1 MASLNSNSASAQPTR
16 EWRNPTSVAVGAV
29 VPVMATAR
37 LEGYERRYRDLARQ
51 LGDIGSIAS
60 GSVAE
65 RFNRCGKAN
74 CACHGDPPR
83 LHGPYW
89 HWTAKVDGKTVNR
102 RLSPRE
108 AEFYTDWIGNDHRA
122 RLLLSQMKEIAAKA
136 TDLIL
141 KDQPEQPPTPKAKAE
156 V

>member
-1 MASLNSNSASAQPTR
+1 MTTKKTA
-16 EWRNPTSVAVGAV
+16 
-29 VPVMATAR
+29 AR
-37 LEGYERRYRDLARQ
+37 LESYERRYRDLARQ
-51 LGDIGSIAS
+51 LADIGYIAS

-65 RFNRCGKAN
+65 RFNRCGKPN

-102 RLSPRE
+102 RLSPRD
-108 AEFYTDWIGNDHRA
+108 AELYTDWISNDRHVRV
-122 RLLLSQMKEIAAKA
+122 LLSQMKDIAAKA

-141 KDQPEQPPTPKAKAE
+141 RDQPDG
-156 V
+156 